1 MDARDV
7 QKDDDMTAAEYK
19 GILQQRG
26 NEKLAEYG
34 IIEAMEA
41 QTKPFV
47 NFKYREDYDLGDI
60 VTVEKKMWGIKMD
73 KRITEI
79 QEIFENGGFD
89 IVPTFGDPLPET
101 VNLEEK

>member
-1 MDARDV
+1 M
-7 QKDDDMTAAEYK
+7 QYLKTYLSKITA
-19 GILQQRG
+19 RG

-34 IIEAMEA
+34 AVEAMDA

-47 NFKYREDYDLGDI
+47 NFVYREDYDLGDI
-60 VTVEKKMWGIKMD
+60 VTVKKKMWGIEMD

-89 IVPTFGDPLPET
+89 IVPTFGDPLPEKVDLT
-101 VNLEEK
+101 EN